1 MRRWS
6 KQRQLQRARP
16 GPELADRERGDGLEG
31 ADEALQ
37 PLRVE
42 PARAGSDQLER
53 QGVNAWESGE
63 LVGRDLR
70 KPLEERRRE
79 IVMDVA

>member
-1 MRRWS
+1 MVE
-6 KQRQLQRARP
+6 QRQLQRARP

-63 LVGRDLR
+63 LVGRDLW